1 MKKFLNLVVAIFALA
16 YCFQCVSPANASD
29 TAPAYAGQRDVVLE
43 PAQLNYSPSAL
54 LTLAPA
60 YAGPVTVYESY
71 DTMSSIPTLTNSV
84 CNGPDCLGA
93 PEYTYVNADGQTV
106 TAKATASNG
115 GYTSGVAASGSR
127 PLVSWLQARPKP
139 FRNFISKIFHR
150 SKLGSCSGGCGC
162 SR

>member
-1 MKKFLNLVVAIFALA
+1 MKFLKLIVAIVALMAIGFMPAFA
-16 YCFQCVSPANASD
+16 FAND
-29 TAPAYAGQRDVVLE
+29 VPAYQGPRE
-43 PAQLNYSPSAL
+43 PEVKLNLIPSVSV
-54 LTLAPA
+54 TLAPA
-60 YAGPVTVYESY
+60 YDGPVTVYESY